1 MPKRILSGFVVSDKM
16 DKSITVRVERRVRHK
31 MYGNIITLS
40 KKFLAH
46 DETNEF
52 KAGDAVIIIDS
63 RPLSARKRWVAISKD
78 APAVEAVS
86 AEG

>member
-1 MPKRILSGFVVSDKM
+1 M

-31 MYGNIITLS
+31 AYGKIITLS
-40 KKFLAH
+40 KKFMAH

-52 KAGDAVIIIDS
+52 KAGDAVNIIEN
-63 RPLSARKRWVAISKD
+63 RPISSRKRWVAISKE
-78 APAVEAVS
+78 APAVDVVA